1 MTTTSG
7 PITPASESGITHA
20 YILRR
25 CLLRPPCIYRE
36 VRIHTPT
43 FWRRGSD
50 EKGTLTCLAQRGGRR
65 RIWPSISA
73 RADRYACTCPPS
85 LTCDRAKRAPA
96 HGDKRPP
103 RDRLSARIYQ
113 RARRDCAR
121 PSNLD
126 SRLVDP
132 RCLSPSSSEKRGP
145 LRPRQQDAHTTRRPR
160 LGDCRPRVAHFS
172 HKHIRIP
179 HGPTGED

>member
-65 RIWPSISA
+65 RIYGHPSPLKRIGMHAPAPRPLRVTVPSA
-73 RADRYACTCPPS
+73 RPRTETKDI
-85 LTCDRAKRAPA
+85 RAIA
-96 HGDKRPP
+96 
-103 RDRLSARIYQ
+103 
-113 RARRDCAR
+113 
-121 PSNLD
+121 
-126 SRLVDP
+126 
-132 RCLSPSSSEKRGP
+132 
-145 LRPRQQDAHTTRRPR
+145 
-160 LGDCRPRVAHFS
+160 
-172 HKHIRIP
+172 
-179 HGPTGED
+179 